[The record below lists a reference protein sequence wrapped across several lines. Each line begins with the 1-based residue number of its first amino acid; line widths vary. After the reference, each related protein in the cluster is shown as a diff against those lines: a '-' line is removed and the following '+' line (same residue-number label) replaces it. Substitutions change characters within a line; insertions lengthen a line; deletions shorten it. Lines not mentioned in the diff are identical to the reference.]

1 MKNSKIKNI
10 AGYLARGFLKNPLT
24 PILAFAILSLGY
36 ISLEVMPR
44 EEDPQ
49 IAVSGGSIIV
59 PMPGASPIEI
69 DNAILKPLERKISE
83 IKGVKDVY
91 STAMHNVGML
101 NIQYK
106 IGEDRESSNL
116 KLYDKVMQNMDSLPG
131 GAMNPIVKPFDIDI
145 DVPIVTVAFYKKKDL
160 GIDHIKLY
168 RQIKEIQQDINAI
181 QDISKT
187 TLKGAKRPQFNVLL
201 DLDKLSAYHISIGQ
215 VVQSIQAIAKNSPEV
230 DLPSKDN
237 RLVVFGVT
245 NAINSIEDLQ
255 NLIIAKYMGSLV
267 YLKDIAKVEYYY
279 DIQNYKEA
287 LISYK
292 AEGSPLSDPED
303 QVTLTISKL
312 KGTNAVH
319 LAEKV
324 LALLE
329 AYEADLQKNGLA
341 YIVTRNYG
349 ERANEAVNELVHHL
363 VLTIAIISL
372 ILIPFLGWRES
383 LVVTIAVPMILAAT
397 LFIAFMTDQTI
408 NRITLFAF
416 LLSLGL
422 IVDDAIIVIENIH
435 RRMHLKETE
444 NQSFDQIIIE
454 ATDEIGP
461 STNIATIAIMLTM
474 IPMAFVGGMMGQFM
488 LPIPLMEEL
497 VYKIVSSKKNQR
509 RVGFIVL
516 FFLIFAVAM
525 IPTKIVLAKMLP
537 GKSANTF
544 SIYVDTATNSTVKQT
559 QEVVECVVNEMKH
572 EENVKNMEMFI
583 GQGAP
588 LDYAGLVKGSAFKS
602 LKNHREPD
610 R

>member
-1 MKNSKIKNI
+1 MSQKNEYKIKNI
-10 AGYLARGFLKNPLT
+10 AGSLAKSFLNNPLT
-24 PILAFAILSLGY
+24 SILAFAILSLGY

-59 PMPGASPIEI
+59 PMPGASPDEI
-69 DNAILKPLERKISE
+69 NNAILKPLERRISE
-83 IKGVKDVY
+83 IKGIKDIY

-131 GAMNPIVKPFDIDI
+131 GTMMPIVKPFDIDI
-145 DVPIVTVAFYKKKDL
+145 DVPIVTIAFYKKKEL
-160 GIDHIKLY
+160 GIDHIVLY
-168 RQIKEIQQDINAI
+168 KQIKDIQQDINAI
-181 QDISKT
+181 ENISKT
-187 TLKGAKRPQFNVLL
+187 TLKGAKKPQFNVLL

-215 VVQSIQAIAKNSPEV
+215 VVQSIQAIAKNAPEV
-230 DLPSKDN
+230 DLPTRDN
-237 RLVVFGVT
+237 RLIVFGVK

-255 NLIIAKYMGSLV
+255 SLIIAKYMGSLI
-267 YLKDIAKVEYYY
+267 YLKDLASVEYFY
-279 DIQNYKEA
+279 DIQNYQEA
-287 LISYK
+287 LVSYK
-292 AEGSPLSDPED
+292 ADGSPLSDSKD
-303 QVTLTISKL
+303 QVTLTVSKL

-319 LAEKV
+319 LAEAIV
-324 LALLE
+324 ETLE
-329 AYEADLQKNGLA
+329 ENSEKFDANGLG
-341 YIVTRNYG
+341 YIITRNYG

-363 VLTIAIISL
+363 VLTIAIIAL

-435 RRMHLKETE
+435 RRMHLKETAD
-444 NQSFDQIIIE
+444 QTFDEIIIE

-488 LPIPLMEEL
+488 LPIPLNVPVAL
-497 VYKIVSSKKNQR
+497 AVS
-509 RVGFIVL
+509 L
-516 FFLIFAVAM
+516 FVAYVFA
-525 IPTKIVLAKMLP
+525 PYLAKKLI
-537 GKSANTF
+537 KRS
-544 SIYVDTATNSTVKQT
+544 
-559 QEVVECVVNEMKH
+559 
-572 EENVKNMEMFI
+572 
-583 GQGAP
+583 
-588 LDYAGLVKGSAFKS
+588 KGT
-602 LKNHREPD
+602 H
-610 R
+610 

>member
-1 MKNSKIKNI
+1 MEEKKEYEIKNI
-10 AGYLARGFLKNPLT
+10 AGSLSKSFLNNPLT
-24 PILAFAILSLGY
+24 SILAFAILALGY

-59 PMPGASPIEI
+59 PMPGASPDEI
-69 DNAILKPLERKISE
+69 NNAVLKPLERKISE
-83 IKGVKDVY
+83 IKGIKDVY

-131 GAMNPIVKPFDIDI
+131 GTMMPIVKPFDIDI
-145 DVPIVTVAFYKKKDL
+145 DVPIVTIAFYKKKEL
-160 GIDHIKLY
+160 GIDHIVLY
-168 RQIKEIQQDINAI
+168 KQIKDMQQDINSI
-181 QDISKT
+181 ENISKT
-187 TLKGAKRPQFNVLL
+187 TLKGAKKPQFNVLL

-215 VVQSIQAIAKNSPEV
+215 VVQSIQAIAKNAPEV
-230 DLPSKDN
+230 DLPTKDN
-237 RLVVFGVT
+237 RLIVFGVK

-255 NLIIAKYMGSLV
+255 GLIIAKYMGSLI
-267 YLKDIAKVEYYY
+267 YLKDIASVEYFY
-279 DIQNYKEA
+279 DIQNYQEA

-292 AEGSPLSDPED
+292 ADGSPLSDSKD
-303 QVTLTISKL
+303 QVTLTVSKL
-312 KGTNAVH
+312 KGTNAVK
-319 LAEKV
+319 LAEQV
-324 LALLE
+324 LATLE
-329 AYEADLQKNGLA
+329 ENAEKLDANGLG

-397 LFIAFMTDQTI
+397 LFVAFMTDQTI

-444 NQSFDQIIIE
+444 NQTFDEIIVQ

-488 LPIPLMEEL
+488 LPIPLNVPVAL
-497 VYKIVSSKKNQR
+497 AVS
-509 RVGFIVL
+509 L
-516 FFLIFAVAM
+516 FVAYVFA
-525 IPTKIVLAKMLP
+525 PFLAKKLI
-537 GKSANTF
+537 KRA
-544 SIYVDTATNSTVKQT
+544 
-559 QEVVECVVNEMKH
+559 
-572 EENVKNMEMFI
+572 
-583 GQGAP
+583 
-588 LDYAGLVKGSAFKS
+588 KGT
-602 LKNHREPD
+602 H
-610 R
+610 